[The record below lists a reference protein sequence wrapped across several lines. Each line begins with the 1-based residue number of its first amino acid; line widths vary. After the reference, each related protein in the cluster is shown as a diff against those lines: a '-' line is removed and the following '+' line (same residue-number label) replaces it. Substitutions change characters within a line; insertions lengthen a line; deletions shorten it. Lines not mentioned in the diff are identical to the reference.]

1 VFLAFPVVVGDLFNT
16 AFGTGG
22 PSLTG
27 WLTGAGGAAG
37 PADAPVATTGGLGGA
52 TAADLDRIALVLI
65 AVFAINAVT
74 SYVRVY
80 QLAYVGEGVVADLRR
95 SVFEHLLALSV
106 RFFETR
112 KTGEITSRLTSDIAT
127 IQSAVSNVLVQ
138 LVSQSVSLIGG
149 VVVLF
154 VINARL
160 TLVMLAVLPAVIV
173 AAAVFGRRLRRIS
186 TAFQDE
192 LAAANARAEEAIV
205 GVRVVQSFTA
215 EGHEARRYG
224 DAIAATFRSAL
235 RRARVRA
242 LFVPSIITAFF
253 LGIGLVLWY
262 GGRLALAGELPP
274 GDLIT
279 FLLLTVT
286 VAGSIGAFTGL
297 YSQVQEAIGA
307 SRRVFELLDTAP
319 DLPERADPRTLGEVR
334 GEVRFEGVR
343 FRYGDRGDD
352 WVLDGIDL
360 VARPGEVVALVGP
373 SGAGKSTLVTL
384 IPRFFDPVE
393 GRITLDGV
401 DLRDL
406 DPRALRRH
414 VGVVPQETLLFSG
427 TIADNVRYGRPEASD
442 EEVEAAAVA
451 ANADGFVR
459 SFPDGYDTL
468 VGERGVKLSGGQRQR
483 IAIARAVLK
492 DPRILVLDEATSS
505 LDSESEALVQSALE
519 RLMRGRTTF
528 VIAHRLST
536 VHGADR
542 IVVIDGGP
550 HRPERSP
557 RRPDGI
563 RRPLRRPLRDPVPRA
578 SRPPV
583 PTPDRP
589 LDLPAEGA
597 DGPQPGVAE
606 SPFGS
611 FAKRWSLSSHE
622 GVEVVHQRLEPGPQQ
637 VAARPAGGR
646 EVAEAGEAAPALQR
660 RRQPRSV
667 AGVGARRGSG
677 VRPSPRPR
685 RRGSAPRPPS
695 PRPPARARAGRGRGS
710 TTTARGS
717 RARATP
723 ASGGRRSRRGGAS
736 RRAAARR

>member
-1 VFLAFPVVVGDLFNT
+1 MAAGRGAVPPAGPRAPVGGYTAGVFARRPLPRTDDASPADRRIDLGALRRLLRFTRPYAGRLGLALGASALGSLVFLAFPVIVGDLFNT

-22 PSLTG
+22 SSLTS
-27 WLTGAGGAAG
+27 WATGVGGGASE
-37 PADAPVATTGGLGGA
+37 TGGLGNA

-65 AVFAINAVT
+65 VVFVLNAVT
-74 SYVRVY
+74 AYVRVY

-95 SVFEHLLALSV
+95 DLFSHLLSLSV
-106 RFFETR
+106 RFFEER

-127 IQSAVSNVLVQ
+127 IQAAVSNVLVQ

-186 TAFQDE
+186 TAFQDQ

-215 EGHEARRYG
+215 ERFEARRYA
-224 DAIAATFRSAL
+224 DAIAETFESAL

-242 LFVPSIITAFF
+242 LFVPSVFTAFF
-253 LGIGLVLWY
+253 LGIGLVLWF
-262 GGRLALAGELPP
+262 GGRLALAGDLPP

-297 YSQVQEAIGA
+297 YSQVQKAVGA

-319 DLPERADPRTLGEVR
+319 DLSEPAAPVALGDPR
-334 GEVRFEGVR
+334 GEVAFEDVR

-360 VARPGEVVALVGP
+360 VAHPGDVVALVGP

-384 IPRFFDPVE
+384 ISRFHDPVD

-406 DPRALRRH
+406 DPRALRSQ

-427 TIADNVRYGRPEASD
+427 TIAENVRYGRPDASD
-442 EEVEAAAVA
+442 AEVEAAAVA

-459 SFPDGYDTL
+459 VFPDGYATV

-483 IAIARAVLK
+483 IAIARALLK

-505 LDSESEALVQSALE
+505 LDSESEALVQAALDH
-519 RLMRGRTTF
+519 LMRGRTTF

-536 VHGADR
+536 VLNADR
-542 IVVIDGGP
+542 IVVID
-550 HRPERSP
+550 R
-557 RRPDGI
+557 
-563 RRPLRRPLRDPVPRA
+563 
-578 SRPPV
+578 
-583 PTPDRP
+583 
-589 LDLPAEGA
+589 
-597 DGPQPGVAE
+597 
-606 SPFGS
+606 
-611 FAKRWSLSSHE
+611 
-622 GVEVVHQRLEPGPQQ
+622 
-637 VAARPAGGR
+637 GR
-646 EVAEAGEAAPALQR
+646 IVQ
-660 RRQPRSV
+660 
-667 AGVGARRGSG
+667 
-677 VRPSPRPR
+677 
-685 RRGSAPRPPS
+685 
-695 PRPPARARAGRGRGS
+695 AGRHGELL
-710 TTTARGS
+710 ARGGLYADLYE
-717 RARATP
+717 RQFRDADDR
-723 ASGGRRSRRGGAS
+723 
-736 RRAAARR
+736 

>member
-1 VFLAFPVVVGDLFNT
+1 MCRTSFWKPKPRSAKPSRQETQTCADERLTESGYPSTRGRSAAVHLRASRAASLRGYTAGVFSRRPSPPADSAPAGRRLDLGPLRRLGRFTRPYTGRLALALAASAIGSLVFLAFPVVVGDLFNT
-16 AFGTGG
+16 AFGTAG
-22 PSLTG
+22 PSLTS
-27 WLTGAGGAAG
+27 WATGVTGGAEASTAVPG
-37 PADAPVATTGGLGGA
+37 EVGGATAGGLGGA
-52 TAADLDRIALVLI
+52 TAADLDRIAAVLLV
-65 AVFAINAVT
+65 VFVLNAVT
-74 SYVRVY
+74 AYVRVY

-95 SVFEHLLALSV
+95 TVFDHLLALSV

-127 IQSAVSNVLVQ
+127 LQTAVSNVLVQ
-138 LVSQSVSLIGG
+138 LVSQAVSLVGG
-149 VVVLF
+149 VVVLL
-154 VINARL
+154 VINTRL

-215 EGHEARRYG
+215 ERHESRRYG
-224 DAIAATFRSAL
+224 EAIAATFRSAL

-242 LFVPSIITAFF
+242 LFVPSVFTAFL
-253 LGIGLVLWY
+253 LGIGLVLWF

-297 YSQVQEAIGA
+297 YSQVQEAVGA
-307 SRRVFELLDTAP
+307 SQRVFELLDTAP
-319 DLPERADPRTLGEVR
+319 DLPEPAAPRALAEVR
-334 GEVRFEGVR
+334 GAVRFEGVR
-343 FRYGDRGDD
+343 FRYGDRGDA

-360 VARPGEVVALVGP
+360 AALPGEVVALVGP

-401 DLRDL
+401 DLREF
-406 DPRALRRH
+406 DPRALRAH

-442 EEVEAAAVA
+442 ADVTAAAVA

-459 SFPDGYDTL
+459 SFPDGYATL

-483 IAIARAVLK
+483 IAIARALLK

-519 RLMRGRTTF
+519 RLMVGRTTF

-542 IVVIDGGP
+542 IVVIDGGRIVQSGR
-550 HRPERSP
+550 H
-557 RRPDGI
+557 
-563 RRPLRRPLRDPVPRA
+563 
-578 SRPPV
+578 
-583 PTPDRP
+583 
-589 LDLPAEGA
+589 AE
-597 DGPQPGVAE
+597 
-606 SPFGS
+606 
-611 FAKRWSLSSHE
+611 LM
-622 GVEVVHQRLEPGPQQ
+622 
-637 VAARPAGGR
+637 
-646 EVAEAGEAAPALQR
+646 
-660 RRQPRSV
+660 
-667 AGVGARRGSG
+667 
-677 VRPSPRPR
+677 
-685 RRGSAPRPPS
+685 
-695 PRPPARARAGRGRGS
+695 
-710 TTTARGS
+710 
-717 RARATP
+717 
-723 ASGGRRSRRGGAS
+723 ASGGLYADLYETQFRERPDPTALD
-736 RRAAARR
+736 

>member
-1 VFLAFPVVVGDLFNT
+1 VFARRPLPRTDDASPADRRIDLGALRRLLRFTRPYAGRLGLALGASALGSLVFLAFPVIVGDLFNT
-16 AFGTGG
+16 AFGAGG
-22 PSLTG
+22 SSLTS
-27 WLTGAGGAAG
+27 WATGVGGAAG
-37 PADAPVATTGGLGGA
+37 ETGGLGNA
-52 TAADLDRIALVLI
+52 TAADLDRIALVLVI
-65 AVFAINAVT
+65 VFVLNAVT
-74 SYVRVY
+74 AYVRVY

-95 SVFEHLLALSV
+95 DLFSHLLSLSV
-106 RFFETR
+106 RFFEER

-127 IQSAVSNVLVQ
+127 IQAAVSNVLVQ
-138 LVSQSVSLIGG
+138 LVSQSVSLVGG

-186 TAFQDE
+186 TAFQDQ

-215 EGHEARRYG
+215 ERFEARRYA
-224 DAIAATFRSAL
+224 DAIAETFESAL

-242 LFVPSIITAFF
+242 LFVPSVFTAFF
-253 LGIGLVLWY
+253 LGIGLVLWF
-262 GGRLALAGELPP
+262 GGRLALAGDLPP

-297 YSQVQEAIGA
+297 YSQVQEAVGA

-319 DLPERADPRTLGEVR
+319 DLSEPAAPVPLGDPR
-334 GEVRFEGVR
+334 GEVTFEGVR

-360 VARPGEVVALVGP
+360 VAQPGDVVALVGP

-384 IPRFFDPVE
+384 ISRFHDPVD

-406 DPRALRRH
+406 DPRALRSQ

-427 TIADNVRYGRPEASD
+427 TIADNVRYGRPDASD
-442 EEVEAAAVA
+442 AEVEAAAVA

-459 SFPDGYDTL
+459 GFPDGYATV

-483 IAIARAVLK
+483 IAIARALLK

-505 LDSESEALVQSALE
+505 LDSESEALVQAALDH
-519 RLMRGRTTF
+519 LMRGRTTF

-536 VHGADR
+536 VLNADR
-542 IVVIDGGP
+542 IVVID
-550 HRPERSP
+550 
-557 RRPDGI
+557 
-563 RRPLRRPLRDPVPRA
+563 
-578 SRPPV
+578 
-583 PTPDRP
+583 
-589 LDLPAEGA
+589 
-597 DGPQPGVAE
+597 
-606 SPFGS
+606 
-611 FAKRWSLSSHE
+611 
-622 GVEVVHQRLEPGPQQ
+622 
-637 VAARPAGGR
+637 
-646 EVAEAGEAAPALQR
+646 
-660 RRQPRSV
+660 
-667 AGVGARRGSG
+667 
-677 VRPSPRPR
+677 
-685 RRGSAPRPPS
+685 
-695 PRPPARARAGRGRGS
+695 RGRIVQVGRHAELL
-710 TTTARGS
+710 ARGGLYADLYE
-717 RARATP
+717 RQFRDADDR
-723 ASGGRRSRRGGAS
+723 
-736 RRAAARR
+736 

>member
-1 VFLAFPVVVGDLFNT
+1 VHAPSKGLPVEITTWSPGRERERHPAARSVGAATRLVVPVRGYTADVFARRPLSSEEPTPADRRLDLGPLRRLVRFTRPYAGRLGLALATSAIGSLVFLAFPVVVGDLFNT

-27 WLTGAGGAAG
+27 WLTGAGGAPA
-37 PADAPVATTGGLGGA
+37 PADANAGGLGGA
-52 TAADLDRIALVLI
+52 TAADLDRIAMVLI

-95 SVFEHLLALSV
+95 SVFEHLLSLSV

-138 LVSQSVSLIGG
+138 LVSQSVSLVGG

-242 LFVPSIITAFF
+242 LFVPSIITGFF
-253 LGIGLVLWY
+253 FGIGLVLWY

-319 DLPERADPRTLGEVR
+319 DLAEPEHPLALREVR
-334 GEVRFEGVR
+334 GEVRFEDVR

-393 GRITLDGV
+393 GRVTLDGV

-427 TIADNVRYGRPEASD
+427 TIADNVRYGRPDASD
-442 EEVEAAAVA
+442 DEVVAAAVA

-459 SFPDGYDTL
+459 SFPDAYDTL

-536 VHGADR
+536 VHNADR
-542 IVVIDGGP
+542 IVVVDRGRIVQSGRHAELMASGG
-550 HRPERSP
+550 
-557 RRPDGI
+557 
-563 RRPLRRPLRDPVPRA
+563 LYA
-578 SRPPV
+578 
-583 PTPDRP
+583 
-589 LDLPAEGA
+589 DLYET
-597 DGPQPGVAE
+597 Q
-606 SPFGS
+606 F
-611 FAKRWSLSSHE
+611 
-622 GVEVVHQRLEPGPQQ
+622 
-637 VAARPAGGR
+637 R
-646 EVAEAGEAAPALQR
+646 EVAA
-660 RRQPRSV
+660 
-667 AGVGARRGSG
+667 
-677 VRPSPRPR
+677 
-685 RRGSAPRPPS
+685 SA
-695 PRPPARARAGRGRGS
+695 
-710 TTTARGS
+710 
-717 RARATP
+717 
-723 ASGGRRSRRGGAS
+723 
-736 RRAAARR
+736 

>member
-1 VFLAFPVVVGDLFNT
+1 MVFARRPLPRADDASPADRRIDLGALRRLLRFTRPYAGRLSLALAASALGSLVFLAFPVIVGDLFNT
-16 AFGTGG
+16 AFG
-22 PSLTG
+22 
-27 WLTGAGGAAG
+27 AGGASLTSWATGVGGGAG
-37 PADAPVATTGGLGGA
+37 EPTGGLGGA
-52 TAADLDRIALVLI
+52 TAADLDRIALVLVV
-65 AVFAINAVT
+65 VFLLNAVT

-95 SVFEHLLALSV
+95 DLFAHLLSLSV
-106 RFFETR
+106 RFFEER

-127 IQSAVSNVLVQ
+127 IQAAVSNVLVQ
-138 LVSQSVSLIGG
+138 LVSQSVSLVGG

-186 TAFQDE
+186 TAFQDQ
-192 LAAANARAEEAIV
+192 LAAANARAEEAIA

-215 EGHEARRYG
+215 ERFEARRYG
-224 DAIAATFRSAL
+224 EAIAETFGSAL

-242 LFVPSIITAFF
+242 LFVPSVFTAFF
-253 LGIGLVLWY
+253 LGIGLVLWF

-297 YSQVQEAIGA
+297 YSQVQEAVGA

-319 DLPERADPRTLGEVR
+319 DLSEPDAPVALGDVR

-384 IPRFFDPVE
+384 ISRFHDPVE
-393 GRITLDGV
+393 GRIALDGV

-406 DPRALRRH
+406 DPRALRAQ

-427 TIADNVRYGRPEASD
+427 TIADNVRYGRPDASD
-442 EEVEAAAVA
+442 AEVAAATAA

-459 SFPDGYDTL
+459 AFPDGYATI

-483 IAIARAVLK
+483 IAIARALLK

-505 LDSESEALVQSALE
+505 LDSESEALVQVALE
-519 RLMRGRTTF
+519 HLMRGRTTF

-536 VHGADR
+536 VLNADR
-542 IVVIDGGP
+542 IVVLEHGRVVQTGRHAELLAKGGLYADLY
-550 HRPERSP
+550 ERQF
-557 RRPDGI
+557 RE
-563 RRPLRRPLRDPVPRA
+563 
-578 SRPPV
+578 
-583 PTPDRP
+583 
-589 LDLPAEGA
+589 AE
-597 DGPQPGVAE
+597 E
-606 SPFGS
+606 
-611 FAKRWSLSSHE
+611 R
-622 GVEVVHQRLEPGPQQ
+622 
-637 VAARPAGGR
+637 
-646 EVAEAGEAAPALQR
+646 
-660 RRQPRSV
+660 
-667 AGVGARRGSG
+667 
-677 VRPSPRPR
+677 
-685 RRGSAPRPPS
+685 
-695 PRPPARARAGRGRGS
+695 
-710 TTTARGS
+710 
-717 RARATP
+717 
-723 ASGGRRSRRGGAS
+723 
-736 RRAAARR
+736 

>member
-1 VFLAFPVVVGDLFNT
+1 VVFARRPLPRADDASPADRRIDLGALRRLLRFTRPYAGRLSLALAASALGSLVFLAFPVIVGDLFNT
-16 AFGTGG
+16 AFG
-22 PSLTG
+22 
-27 WLTGAGGAAG
+27 AGGASLTSWATGVGGGAG
-37 PADAPVATTGGLGGA
+37 EPTGGLGGA
-52 TAADLDRIALVLI
+52 TAADLDRIALVLVV
-65 AVFAINAVT
+65 VFLLNAVT

-95 SVFEHLLALSV
+95 DLFAHLLSLSV
-106 RFFETR
+106 RFFEER

-127 IQSAVSNVLVQ
+127 IQAAVSNVLVQ
-138 LVSQSVSLIGG
+138 LVSQSVSLVGG

-186 TAFQDE
+186 TAFQDQ
-192 LAAANARAEEAIV
+192 LAAANARAEEAIA

-215 EGHEARRYG
+215 ERFEARRYG
-224 DAIAATFRSAL
+224 EAIAETFGSAL

-242 LFVPSIITAFF
+242 LFVPSVFTAFF
-253 LGIGLVLWY
+253 LGIGLVLWF

-297 YSQVQEAIGA
+297 YSQVQEAVGA

-319 DLPERADPRTLGEVR
+319 DLSEPDAPVALGDVR

-384 IPRFFDPVE
+384 ISRFHDPVE
-393 GRITLDGV
+393 GRIALDGV

-406 DPRALRRH
+406 DPRALRAQ

-427 TIADNVRYGRPEASD
+427 TIADNVRYGRPDASD
-442 EEVEAAAVA
+442 AEVAAATAA

-459 SFPDGYDTL
+459 AFPDGYATI

-483 IAIARAVLK
+483 IAIARALLK

-505 LDSESEALVQSALE
+505 LDSESEALVQVALE
-519 RLMRGRTTF
+519 HLMRGRTTF

-536 VHGADR
+536 VLNADR
-542 IVVIDGGP
+542 IVVLEHGRVVQTGRHAELLAKGGLYADLY
-550 HRPERSP
+550 ERQF
-557 RRPDGI
+557 RE
-563 RRPLRRPLRDPVPRA
+563 
-578 SRPPV
+578 
-583 PTPDRP
+583 
-589 LDLPAEGA
+589 AE
-597 DGPQPGVAE
+597 E
-606 SPFGS
+606 
-611 FAKRWSLSSHE
+611 R
-622 GVEVVHQRLEPGPQQ
+622 
-637 VAARPAGGR
+637 
-646 EVAEAGEAAPALQR
+646 
-660 RRQPRSV
+660 
-667 AGVGARRGSG
+667 
-677 VRPSPRPR
+677 
-685 RRGSAPRPPS
+685 
-695 PRPPARARAGRGRGS
+695 
-710 TTTARGS
+710 
-717 RARATP
+717 
-723 ASGGRRSRRGGAS
+723 
-736 RRAAARR
+736 